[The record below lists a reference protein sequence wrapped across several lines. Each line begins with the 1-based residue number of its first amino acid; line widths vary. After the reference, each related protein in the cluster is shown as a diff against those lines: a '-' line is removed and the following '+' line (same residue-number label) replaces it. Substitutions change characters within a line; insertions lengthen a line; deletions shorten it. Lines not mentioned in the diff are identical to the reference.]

1 MYFYVPAADVSVLP
15 REMSRSDRGVR
26 NREARSVFQNS
37 SRRRKKKRPRSTPQS
52 LKNVRAK
59 GLEPIRTKAPD
70 PKSGLAT
77 NYNTLANP
85 FRKTHNMKPI
95 AEYDLVG
102 SCRILCPKR
111 NAKIVKDFQ
120 FSKPVRIFVKNTEKK
135 YDICA
140 SKRQIERTVDQNWK
154 RRLAELREANNNA
167 AWSMSEF
174 INETPCAITE
184 RLMKEADPSGELPEE
199 ILYAAFMAGF
209 CGISEDDTTINGYF
223 QDAVHCLETR
233 KYRDNPYLKNIKFP
247 DTATRHWK
255 FTHYSYRPYE
265 AFICNDID
273 IDKNLREVPQIGFF
287 RERFAYPAVEQ
298 DGREWMAVKPSEIET
313 MRAPIEEA
321 MGKVVTFGLG
331 LGYFAYMVSEK
342 PDVTSLDIV
351 ERSEEAIA
359 LFERH
364 ILPQFPNKEKIR
376 IIRSDAFW
384 FLNENMWQDARQEA
398 SDQCREETTEVQC
411 EIGPED
417 DQCWRNS
424 NEGQCK
430 RSTEKG
436 QRREETTEDQCEIVP
451 EEDQCWRNSNEG
463 QCGEE
468 QNRASRSTQRGMET
482 ANREKMQ
489 GRYDYAF
496 IDLWHDTADGLEM
509 YLKAKRIENKLH
521 TAGLQT
527 KFAYWVEKSL
537 LSAYRWTVFEK
548 TLAECTTEEGAFARL
563 SDDCLRRE
571 AGQTV

>member
-1 MYFYVPAADVSVLP
+1 
-15 REMSRSDRGVR
+15 
-26 NREARSVFQNS
+26 
-37 SRRRKKKRPRSTPQS
+37 
-52 LKNVRAK
+52 
-59 GLEPIRTKAPD
+59 
-70 PKSGLAT
+70 
-77 NYNTLANP
+77 
-85 FRKTHNMKPI
+85 MKPI

-120 FSKPVRIFVKNTEKK
+120 FSKPVRIFVKNTEKNTIFVPLK
-135 YDICA
+135 C
-140 SKRQIERTVDQNWK
+140 KTVNENWK
-154 RRLAELREANNNA
+154 RKLAEQREANNNA
-167 AWSMSEF
+167 AWSMSEY

-209 CGISEDDTTINGYF
+209 CGISEDDTTINEYF
-223 QDAVHCLETR
+223 HDAVHCLETR

-321 MGKVVTFGLG
+321 TGRVVTLGLG

-376 IIRSDAFW
+376 IIRSDAFG

-398 SDQCREETTEVQC
+398 SGQGGEETPEDQR

-430 RSTEKG
+430 RNTEEG
-436 QRREETTEDQCEIVP
+436 QCGEETTEDQCEIVP

-463 QCGEE
+463 QGKRNTEE
-468 QNRASRSTQRGMET
+468 GQCWKRQNRADRSTQRGTET

-527 KFAYWVEKSL
+527 RFAYWVEKSL

-548 TLAECTTEEGAFARL
+548 TLAECTTEEEALARL
-563 SDDCLRRE
+563 SDDRLRRE

>member
-1 MYFYVPAADVSVLP
+1 MH
-15 REMSRSDRGVR
+15 
-26 NREARSVFQNS
+26 
-37 SRRRKKKRPRSTPQS
+37 
-52 LKNVRAK
+52 LKC
-59 GLEPIRTKAPD
+59 
-70 PKSGLAT
+70 
-77 NYNTLANP
+77 
-85 FRKTHNMKPI
+85 KTVN
-95 AEYDLVG
+95 E
-102 SCRILCPKR
+102 
-111 NAKIVKDFQ
+111 
-120 FSKPVRIFVKNTEKK
+120 
-135 YDICA
+135 
-140 SKRQIERTVDQNWK
+140 NWK
-154 RRLAELREANNNA
+154 RKLAEQREANNNA
-167 AWSMSEF
+167 AWSMSEY

-184 RLMKEADPSGELPEE
+184 GLMKEADPEGELPEE
-199 ILYAAFMAGF
+199 LLYAAFMAGF
-209 CGISEDDTTINGYF
+209 CGIHEDDTTINGYF
-223 QDAVHCLETR
+223 QEAVHLLETT
-233 KYRDNPYLKNIKFP
+233 KYIDNPYLKNIKFP

-321 MGKVVTFGLG
+321 TGRVVTFGLG

-359 LFERH
+359 LFEEH
-364 ILPQFPNKEKIR
+364 ILPQFPNKGKIR
-376 IIRSDAFW
+376 IIRCDAFE
-384 FLNENMWQDARQEA
+384 FLSENMWQYARQVA
-398 SDQCREETTEVQC
+398 S
-411 EIGPED
+411 
-417 DQCWRNS
+417 
-424 NEGQCK
+424 GQCK
-430 RSTEKG
+430 RSTEEG
-436 QRREETTEDQCEIVP
+436 QYREEMTEDQRDIVP
-451 EEDQCWRNSNEG
+451 EEDQCRRNSNEG
-463 QCGEE
+463 QGKRSTEE
-468 QNRASRSTQRGMET
+468 GQCLERQNRAGRSTQRGTET
-482 ANREKMQ
+482 ANRKEKQ

-548 TLAECTTEEGAFARL
+548 TLAECTTEEEALARL
-563 SDDCLRRE
+563 SDDRLRRE

>member
-1 MYFYVPAADVSVLP
+1 MH
-15 REMSRSDRGVR
+15 
-26 NREARSVFQNS
+26 
-37 SRRRKKKRPRSTPQS
+37 
-52 LKNVRAK
+52 LKC
-59 GLEPIRTKAPD
+59 
-70 PKSGLAT
+70 
-77 NYNTLANP
+77 
-85 FRKTHNMKPI
+85 KTVN
-95 AEYDLVG
+95 E
-102 SCRILCPKR
+102 
-111 NAKIVKDFQ
+111 
-120 FSKPVRIFVKNTEKK
+120 
-135 YDICA
+135 
-140 SKRQIERTVDQNWK
+140 NWK
-154 RRLAELREANNNA
+154 RKLAEQREANNNA
-167 AWSMSEF
+167 AWSMSEY

-209 CGISEDDTTINGYF
+209 CGISEDDTRINEYF
-223 QDAVHCLETR
+223 HNAVHCLEIR

-313 MRAPIEEA
+313 MREPIEETT
-321 MGKVVTFGLG
+321 GRVVTFGLG

-359 LFERH
+359 LFEEH

-376 IIRSDAFW
+376 IIRSDAFG

-398 SDQCREETTEVQC
+398 S
-411 EIGPED
+411 
-417 DQCWRNS
+417 
-424 NEGQCK
+424 GQCK
-430 RSTEKG
+430 RSTE
-436 QRREETTEDQCEIVP
+436 
-451 EEDQCWRNSNEG
+451 EG
-463 QCGEE
+463 QCREE
-468 QNRASRSTQRGMET
+468 QNRADRNTQRGTET

-496 IDLWHDTADGLEM
+496 IDLWHDTEDGLEM

-537 LSAYRWTVFEK
+537 LSAYRWTVFEQ
-548 TLAECTTEEGAFARL
+548 TIDSCVSEEDALVRL
-563 SDDCLRRE
+563 SDNSLRIS

>member
-1 MYFYVPAADVSVLP
+1 
-15 REMSRSDRGVR
+15 
-26 NREARSVFQNS
+26 
-37 SRRRKKKRPRSTPQS
+37 
-52 LKNVRAK
+52 
-59 GLEPIRTKAPD
+59 
-70 PKSGLAT
+70 
-77 NYNTLANP
+77 
-85 FRKTHNMKPI
+85 MKPI

-120 FSKPVRIFVKNTEKK
+120 FSKPVRIFVKNTEKNTIFVPLK
-135 YDICA
+135 C
-140 SKRQIERTVDQNWK
+140 KTVNENWK
-154 RRLAELREANNNA
+154 RKLAEQREANNNA
-167 AWSMSEF
+167 AWSMSEY

-209 CGISEDDTTINGYF
+209 CGISEDDTTINEYF
-223 QDAVHCLETR
+223 HDAVHCLETR
-233 KYRDNPYLKNIKFP
+233 KYRDNSYLKNIKFP

-321 MGKVVTFGLG
+321 TGRVVTFGLG

-376 IIRSDAFW
+376 IIRSDAFG
-384 FLNENMWQDARQEA
+384 FLNENMWQDARHEA
-398 SDQCREETTEVQC
+398 SGQGGEETTNVQY
-411 EIGPED
+411 EIGTED
-417 DQCWRNS
+417 DQRWRNP

-430 RSTEKG
+430 RSTEEG
-436 QRREETTEDQCEIVP
+436 QGREETTEDQCEIGP

-468 QNRASRSTQRGMET
+468 QNRAGRSTQRGTET
-482 ANREKMQ
+482 ANREEMH

-496 IDLWHDTADGLEM
+496 IDLWHDTADGLEL

-548 TLAECTTEEGAFARL
+548 TLAECTTEEEALARL
-563 SDDCLRRE
+563 SDDRLRRE

>member
-1 MYFYVPAADVSVLP
+1 M
-15 REMSRSDRGVR
+15 
-26 NREARSVFQNS
+26 
-37 SRRRKKKRPRSTPQS
+37 
-52 LKNVRAK
+52 RAK

-111 NAKIVKDFQ
+111 IAKIVKDSQ

-154 RRLAELREANNNA
+154 RRLTELREANNNA

-223 QDAVHCLETR
+223 HDAVHCLETR
-233 KYRDNPYLKNIKFP
+233 KYRDNPYLENIKFP

-273 IDKNLREVPQIGFF
+273 IDKNLREMPQIGFF

-321 MGKVVTFGLG
+321 TGRVVTFGLG

-359 LFERH
+359 LFEEH

-398 SDQCREETTEVQC
+398 SGQCGEETTNV
-411 EIGPED
+411 
-417 DQCWRNS
+417 
-424 NEGQCK
+424 
-430 RSTEKG
+430 
-436 QRREETTEDQCEIVP
+436 QCEIVP

-463 QCGEE
+463 QGKRNTEE
-468 QNRASRSTQRGMET
+468 GQCLERQNQAGRSIQRGRET

-537 LSAYRWTVFEK
+537 LSAYRWTVFEQ
-548 TLAECTTEEGAFARL
+548 TIDSCVSEEDALVRL
-563 SDDCLRRE
+563 SDNSLRIS
-571 AGQTV
+571 AGQTD

>member
-1 MYFYVPAADVSVLP
+1 
-15 REMSRSDRGVR
+15 MSRSDRGVR
-26 NREARSVFQNS
+26 NREALSVFQNS

-52 LKNVRAK
+52 LKDVRAK

-154 RRLAELREANNNA
+154 LRLAELREANNNA

-184 RLMKEADPSGELPEE
+184 RLMKEADPSGELPAE

-233 KYRDNPYLKNIKFP
+233 KYRDNPYLENIIFP

-321 MGKVVTFGLG
+321 MGRVVTFGLG

-468 QNRASRSTQRGMET
+468 QNRASRSTQRGTET
-482 ANREKMQ
+482 ANREEMQ

-496 IDLWHDTADGLEM
+496 IDLWHDTADGLEL

-521 TAGLQT
+521 TAGLKT

-548 TLAECTTEEGAFARL
+548 TLAECTTEEEALVRL
-563 SDDCLRRE
+563 SDDRLRRE
-571 AGQTV
+571 AGHTV

>member
-1 MYFYVPAADVSVLP
+1 MH
-15 REMSRSDRGVR
+15 
-26 NREARSVFQNS
+26 
-37 SRRRKKKRPRSTPQS
+37 
-52 LKNVRAK
+52 LKC
-59 GLEPIRTKAPD
+59 
-70 PKSGLAT
+70 
-77 NYNTLANP
+77 
-85 FRKTHNMKPI
+85 KTVN
-95 AEYDLVG
+95 E
-102 SCRILCPKR
+102 
-111 NAKIVKDFQ
+111 
-120 FSKPVRIFVKNTEKK
+120 
-135 YDICA
+135 
-140 SKRQIERTVDQNWK
+140 NWK
-154 RRLAELREANNNA
+154 RKLAEQREANNNA
-167 AWSMSEF
+167 AWSMSEY
-174 INETPCAITE
+174 INETPCAITDG
-184 RLMKEADPSGELPEE
+184 LMKEADPEGELPEE

-209 CGISEDDTTINGYF
+209 CGISEDDTTINEYF
-223 QDAVHCLETR
+223 HDAVHCLETR

-265 AFICNDID
+265 AFICKDID

-321 MGKVVTFGLG
+321 TGRVVTFGLG

-376 IIRSDAFW
+376 IIRSDAFG

-398 SDQCREETTEVQC
+398 S
-411 EIGPED
+411 
-417 DQCWRNS
+417 
-424 NEGQCK
+424 GQCK
-430 RSTEKG
+430 RSIEEG
-436 QRREETTEDQCEIVP
+436 QCWEETTEDQCEIVP

-463 QCGEE
+463 PGKRSTKEGQRGEE
-468 QNRASRSTQRGMET
+468 TTEDQCMKNTEEGQCLERQNRAGRSTQRGTET
-482 ANREKMQ
+482 ANREKKQ

-548 TLAECTTEEGAFARL
+548 TLAECTSEEEALARL
-563 SDDCLRRE
+563 SDDRLRRE

>member
-1 MYFYVPAADVSVLP
+1 MH
-15 REMSRSDRGVR
+15 
-26 NREARSVFQNS
+26 
-37 SRRRKKKRPRSTPQS
+37 
-52 LKNVRAK
+52 LKC
-59 GLEPIRTKAPD
+59 
-70 PKSGLAT
+70 
-77 NYNTLANP
+77 
-85 FRKTHNMKPI
+85 KTVN
-95 AEYDLVG
+95 E
-102 SCRILCPKR
+102 
-111 NAKIVKDFQ
+111 
-120 FSKPVRIFVKNTEKK
+120 
-135 YDICA
+135 
-140 SKRQIERTVDQNWK
+140 NWK
-154 RRLAELREANNNA
+154 RKLAEQREANNNA
-167 AWSMSEF
+167 AWSMSEY

-209 CGISEDDTTINGYF
+209 CGISEDDTTINEYF
-223 QDAVHCLETR
+223 HDAVHCLETR

-321 MGKVVTFGLG
+321 TGRVVTFGLG

-398 SDQCREETTEVQC
+398 S
-411 EIGPED
+411 
-417 DQCWRNS
+417 
-424 NEGQCK
+424 GQCK
-430 RSTEKG
+430 RSTE
-436 QRREETTEDQCEIVP
+436 
-451 EEDQCWRNSNEG
+451 EG
-463 QCGEE
+463 QCLER
-468 QNRASRSTQRGMET
+468 QNREGRNTQRGTET
-482 ANREKMQ
+482 ANQEKMR

-537 LSAYRWTVFEK
+537 LSAFRWTVFEK
-548 TLAECTTEEGAFARL
+548 TPAECTTEEEALDRL
-563 SDDCLRRE
+563 SDDRLRRE

>member
-1 MYFYVPAADVSVLP
+1 MP
-15 REMSRSDRGVR
+15 
-26 NREARSVFQNS
+26 
-37 SRRRKKKRPRSTPQS
+37 
-52 LKNVRAK
+52 LKC
-59 GLEPIRTKAPD
+59 
-70 PKSGLAT
+70 
-77 NYNTLANP
+77 
-85 FRKTHNMKPI
+85 KTVN
-95 AEYDLVG
+95 E
-102 SCRILCPKR
+102 
-111 NAKIVKDFQ
+111 
-120 FSKPVRIFVKNTEKK
+120 
-135 YDICA
+135 
-140 SKRQIERTVDQNWK
+140 NWK
-154 RRLAELREANNNA
+154 RKLAEQREANNNA

-209 CGISEDDTTINGYF
+209 CGISEDDTTINEYF
-223 QDAVHCLETR
+223 HDAVHCLETR
-233 KYRDNPYLKNIKFP
+233 KYRNNPYLKNIQFP

-321 MGKVVTFGLG
+321 TGRVVTFGLG

-376 IIRSDAFW
+376 IIRRDAFG

-398 SDQCREETTEVQC
+398 SGQGREETTNVQC

-417 DQCWRNS
+417 DQCWRYS
-424 NEGQCK
+424 NEGQCWE
-430 RSTEKG
+430 R
-436 QRREETTEDQCEIVP
+436 
-451 EEDQCWRNSNEG
+451 
-463 QCGEE
+463 
-468 QNRASRSTQRGMET
+468 QNRADRSTQRGTET
-482 ANREKMQ
+482 ANREEKQ
-489 GRYDYAF
+489 GCYDYAF

-537 LSAYRWTVFEK
+537 LSAYRWTVFEQ
-548 TLAECTTEEGAFARL
+548 TIDSCVSEEDALVRL
-563 SDDCLRRE
+563 SDNCIILKKVDS
-571 AGQTV
+571 

>member
-1 MYFYVPAADVSVLP
+1 M
-15 REMSRSDRGVR
+15 
-26 NREARSVFQNS
+26 
-37 SRRRKKKRPRSTPQS
+37 
-52 LKNVRAK
+52 
-59 GLEPIRTKAPD
+59 
-70 PKSGLAT
+70 
-77 NYNTLANP
+77 
-85 FRKTHNMKPI
+85 
-95 AEYDLVG
+95 
-102 SCRILCPKR
+102 
-111 NAKIVKDFQ
+111 
-120 FSKPVRIFVKNTEKK
+120 
-135 YDICA
+135 
-140 SKRQIERTVDQNWK
+140 DQNWK

-209 CGISEDDTTINGYF
+209 CGISEDDTTINEYF
-223 QDAVHCLETR
+223 HNAVHCLEIR

-321 MGKVVTFGLG
+321 TGRVVTLGLG

-376 IIRSDAFW
+376 IIRSDAFG
-384 FLNENMWQDARQEA
+384 FLNENMWQDARHEA
-398 SDQCREETTEVQC
+398 S
-411 EIGPED
+411 
-417 DQCWRNS
+417 
-424 NEGQCK
+424 GQCK
-430 RSTEKG
+430 RSTE
-436 QRREETTEDQCEIVP
+436 
-451 EEDQCWRNSNEG
+451 EG
-463 QCGEE
+463 QGREE
-468 QNRASRSTQRGMET
+468 QNREGRNTQRGTET
-482 ANREKMQ
+482 ANREEMQ
-489 GRYDYAF
+489 ERYDYAF

-537 LSAYRWTVFEK
+537 LSAYRWTIFEK
-548 TLAECTTEEGAFARL
+548 TLAECTTEEEALARL
-563 SDDCLRRE
+563 SDDRLRRE

>member
-1 MYFYVPAADVSVLP
+1 MH
-15 REMSRSDRGVR
+15 
-26 NREARSVFQNS
+26 
-37 SRRRKKKRPRSTPQS
+37 
-52 LKNVRAK
+52 LKC
-59 GLEPIRTKAPD
+59 
-70 PKSGLAT
+70 
-77 NYNTLANP
+77 
-85 FRKTHNMKPI
+85 KTVN
-95 AEYDLVG
+95 E
-102 SCRILCPKR
+102 
-111 NAKIVKDFQ
+111 
-120 FSKPVRIFVKNTEKK
+120 
-135 YDICA
+135 
-140 SKRQIERTVDQNWK
+140 NWK
-154 RRLAELREANNNA
+154 RKLAEQREANNNA
-167 AWSMSEF
+167 AWSMSEY

-184 RLMKEADPSGELPEE
+184 GLMKEADPEGELPEE
-199 ILYAAFMAGF
+199 LLYAAFMAGF
-209 CGISEDDTTINGYF
+209 CGIHEDDTTINGYF
-223 QDAVHCLETR
+223 QEAVHLLETT
-233 KYRDNPYLKNIKFP
+233 KYIDNPYLKNIKFP

-321 MGKVVTFGLG
+321 TGRVVTFGLG

-376 IIRSDAFW
+376 IIRSDAFG
-384 FLNENMWQDARQEA
+384 FLNENMWQDA
-398 SDQCREETTEVQC
+398 
-411 EIGPED
+411 G
-417 DQCWRNS
+417 
-424 NEGQCK
+424 
-430 RSTEKG
+430 
-436 QRREETTEDQCEIVP
+436 
-451 EEDQCWRNSNEG
+451 
-463 QCGEE
+463 
-468 QNRASRSTQRGMET
+468 
-482 ANREKMQ
+482 Q
-489 GRYDYAF
+489 GRYNYAF

-537 LSAYRWTVFEK
+537 LSAYRWTVFEQ
-548 TLAECTTEEGAFARL
+548 TIDSCVSEEDALVRL
-563 SDDCLRRE
+563 SDNSLRIS

>member
-1 MYFYVPAADVSVLP
+1 
-15 REMSRSDRGVR
+15 
-26 NREARSVFQNS
+26 
-37 SRRRKKKRPRSTPQS
+37 
-52 LKNVRAK
+52 
-59 GLEPIRTKAPD
+59 
-70 PKSGLAT
+70 
-77 NYNTLANP
+77 
-85 FRKTHNMKPI
+85 
-95 AEYDLVG
+95 
-102 SCRILCPKR
+102 
-111 NAKIVKDFQ
+111 
-120 FSKPVRIFVKNTEKK
+120 
-135 YDICA
+135 
-140 SKRQIERTVDQNWK
+140 
-154 RRLAELREANNNA
+154 
-167 AWSMSEF
+167 MSEF

-209 CGISEDDTTINGYF
+209 CGISEDDTTINEYF
-223 QDAVHCLETR
+223 HDAVHCLETR

-298 DGREWMAVKPSEIET
+298 DWREWMAVKPSEIET

-321 MGKVVTFGLG
+321 TGRVVTFGLG

-342 PDVTSLDIV
+342 PDVTLLDIV

-376 IIRSDAFW
+376 IIRSDAFG

-398 SDQCREETTEVQC
+398 SGQCKRSTKEGQCMEETTNVQC
-411 EIGPED
+411 EIVPED
-417 DQCWRNS
+417 DQCWRIS
-424 NEGQCK
+424 KEGQC
-430 RSTEKG
+430 
-436 QRREETTEDQCEIVP
+436 REELNRSD
-451 EEDQCWRNSNEG
+451 RN
-463 QCGEE
+463 
-468 QNRASRSTQRGMET
+468 TQRGTET
-482 ANREKMQ
+482 ANREEKQ

-521 TAGLQT
+521 TAGLKT

-548 TLAECTTEEGAFARL
+548 TLAECTTEEEALARL
-563 SDDCLRRE
+563 SDDRLRRE

>member
-1 MYFYVPAADVSVLP
+1 
-15 REMSRSDRGVR
+15 
-26 NREARSVFQNS
+26 
-37 SRRRKKKRPRSTPQS
+37 
-52 LKNVRAK
+52 
-59 GLEPIRTKAPD
+59 
-70 PKSGLAT
+70 
-77 NYNTLANP
+77 
-85 FRKTHNMKPI
+85 MKPI

-120 FSKPVRIFVKNTEKK
+120 FSKPVRIFVKNTEKNTIFVPLK
-135 YDICA
+135 C
-140 SKRQIERTVDQNWK
+140 KTVNENWK
-154 RRLAELREANNNA
+154 RKLAEQREANNNA
-167 AWSMSEF
+167 AWSMSEY

-223 QDAVHCLETR
+223 HDAVHCLETR
-233 KYRDNPYLKNIKFP
+233 KYRNNPYLKNIKFP

-321 MGKVVTFGLG
+321 TGRVVTFGLG

-384 FLNENMWQDARQEA
+384 FLNENMWQDARHEA
-398 SDQCREETTEVQC
+398 SGQGGEETPEDQR

-430 RSTEKG
+430 RNTEEG
-436 QRREETTEDQCEIVP
+436 QCGEETTEDQCEIVP

-463 QCGEE
+463 QGKRNTEE
-468 QNRASRSTQRGMET
+468 GQCWKRQNRAGRSTQRGTET

-496 IDLWHDTADGLEM
+496 IALGHDTADGLEL

-521 TAGLQT
+521 TAGSQT

-548 TLAECTTEEGAFARL
+548 TLAECTSEEEALDRL
-563 SDDCLRRE
+563 SDDRLRRE

>member
-1 MYFYVPAADVSVLP
+1 MH
-15 REMSRSDRGVR
+15 
-26 NREARSVFQNS
+26 
-37 SRRRKKKRPRSTPQS
+37 
-52 LKNVRAK
+52 LKC
-59 GLEPIRTKAPD
+59 
-70 PKSGLAT
+70 
-77 NYNTLANP
+77 
-85 FRKTHNMKPI
+85 KTVN
-95 AEYDLVG
+95 E
-102 SCRILCPKR
+102 
-111 NAKIVKDFQ
+111 
-120 FSKPVRIFVKNTEKK
+120 
-135 YDICA
+135 
-140 SKRQIERTVDQNWK
+140 NWK
-154 RRLAELREANNNA
+154 RKLAEQREANNNA
-167 AWSMSEF
+167 AWSMSEY
-174 INETPCAITE
+174 INETPCAITDG
-184 RLMKEADPSGELPEE
+184 LMKEADPEGELPEE

-209 CGISEDDTTINGYF
+209 CGISEDDTTINEYF
-223 QDAVHCLETR
+223 HDAVHCLETR

-265 AFICNDID
+265 AFICKDID

-321 MGKVVTFGLG
+321 TGRVVTFGLG

-376 IIRSDAFW
+376 IIRSDAFG

-398 SDQCREETTEVQC
+398 SGQCKRSIEE
-411 EIGPED
+411 G
-417 DQCWRNS
+417 QCWRNS
-424 NEGQCK
+424 NEGPGK
-430 RSTEKG
+430 RSTKEG
-436 QRREETTEDQCEIVP
+436 QRGEETTEDQCMKNTE
-451 EEDQCWRNSNEG
+451 EG
-463 QCGEE
+463 QCLER
-468 QNRASRSTQRGMET
+468 QNRAGRSTQRGTET
-482 ANREKMQ
+482 ANREKKQ

-548 TLAECTTEEGAFARL
+548 TLAECTTEEEALARL
-563 SDDCLRRE
+563 SDDRLRRE

>member
-1 MYFYVPAADVSVLP
+1 
-15 REMSRSDRGVR
+15 
-26 NREARSVFQNS
+26 
-37 SRRRKKKRPRSTPQS
+37 
-52 LKNVRAK
+52 
-59 GLEPIRTKAPD
+59 
-70 PKSGLAT
+70 
-77 NYNTLANP
+77 
-85 FRKTHNMKPI
+85 
-95 AEYDLVG
+95 
-102 SCRILCPKR
+102 
-111 NAKIVKDFQ
+111 
-120 FSKPVRIFVKNTEKK
+120 
-135 YDICA
+135 
-140 SKRQIERTVDQNWK
+140 
-154 RRLAELREANNNA
+154 
-167 AWSMSEF
+167 MSEF

-209 CGISEDDTTINGYF
+209 CGISEDDTTINEYF
-223 QDAVHCLETR
+223 HDAVHCLETR

-298 DGREWMAVKPSEIET
+298 DWREWMAVKPSEIET

-321 MGKVVTFGLG
+321 TGRVVTFGLG

-342 PDVTSLDIV
+342 PDVTLLDIV

-376 IIRSDAFW
+376 IIRSDAFG

-398 SDQCREETTEVQC
+398 SGQCKRSTKEGQCMEETTNVQC
-411 EIGPED
+411 EIVPED
-417 DQCWRNS
+417 DQCWRIS
-424 NEGQCK
+424 KEGQC
-430 RSTEKG
+430 
-436 QRREETTEDQCEIVP
+436 REELNRSD
-451 EEDQCWRNSNEG
+451 RN
-463 QCGEE
+463 
-468 QNRASRSTQRGMET
+468 TQRGTET
-482 ANREKMQ
+482 ANREEKQ
-489 GRYDYAF
+489 GSYDYAF

-521 TAGLQT
+521 TAGLKT

-548 TLAECTTEEGAFARL
+548 TLAECTTEEEALARL
-563 SDDCLRRE
+563 SDDRLRRE

>member
-1 MYFYVPAADVSVLP
+1 
-15 REMSRSDRGVR
+15 
-26 NREARSVFQNS
+26 
-37 SRRRKKKRPRSTPQS
+37 
-52 LKNVRAK
+52 
-59 GLEPIRTKAPD
+59 
-70 PKSGLAT
+70 
-77 NYNTLANP
+77 
-85 FRKTHNMKPI
+85 
-95 AEYDLVG
+95 
-102 SCRILCPKR
+102 
-111 NAKIVKDFQ
+111 
-120 FSKPVRIFVKNTEKK
+120 
-135 YDICA
+135 
-140 SKRQIERTVDQNWK
+140 
-154 RRLAELREANNNA
+154 
-167 AWSMSEF
+167 
-174 INETPCAITE
+174 
-184 RLMKEADPSGELPEE
+184 MKEADPSGELPEE

-209 CGISEDDTTINGYF
+209 CGISEDDTTINEYF
-223 QDAVHCLETR
+223 HDSVHCLETR

-321 MGKVVTFGLG
+321 TGRVVTFGLG

-351 ERSEEAIA
+351 ERSEEATA

-376 IIRSDAFW
+376 IIRSDAFG
-384 FLNENMWQDARQEA
+384 FLNENMWQDDLQEA
-398 SDQCREETTEVQC
+398 SGQCREETTEVQC

-430 RSTEKG
+430 RNTEEV
-436 QRREETTEDQCEIVP
+436 QCREETTKDQCEIGP
-451 EEDQCWRNSNEG
+451 EEDQCWRYSNEG
-463 QCGEE
+463 QGKKETTNVQCEIGPEDDQCWRYSNEGQGGER
-468 QNRASRSTQRGMET
+468 QNREGRSTQRGTET
-482 ANREKMQ
+482 ANREEMQ

-496 IDLWHDTADGLEM
+496 IDLWHDTADGLEL

-537 LSAYRWTVFEK
+537 LSAYRWTIFEK
-548 TLAECTTEEGAFARL
+548 TLAECTTEEEALVRL
-563 SDDCLRRE
+563 SDDRLRRE

>member
-1 MYFYVPAADVSVLP
+1 
-15 REMSRSDRGVR
+15 
-26 NREARSVFQNS
+26 
-37 SRRRKKKRPRSTPQS
+37 
-52 LKNVRAK
+52 
-59 GLEPIRTKAPD
+59 
-70 PKSGLAT
+70 
-77 NYNTLANP
+77 
-85 FRKTHNMKPI
+85 
-95 AEYDLVG
+95 
-102 SCRILCPKR
+102 
-111 NAKIVKDFQ
+111 
-120 FSKPVRIFVKNTEKK
+120 
-135 YDICA
+135 
-140 SKRQIERTVDQNWK
+140 
-154 RRLAELREANNNA
+154 
-167 AWSMSEF
+167 MSEF

-209 CGISEDDTTINGYF
+209 CGISEDDTTINEYF

-255 FTHYSYRPYE
+255 FTHYNYRPYE

-313 MRAPIEEA
+313 MRAPIENA
-321 MGKVVTFGLG
+321 TGRVVTFGLG

-342 PDVTSLDIV
+342 PEVTSLDIV

-376 IIRSDAFW
+376 IIRSDAFG
-384 FLNENMWQDARQEA
+384 FLNKNMWQDAQQEA
-398 SDQCREETTEVQC
+398 SGQCKRSTEEVQCREETTKDQC

-417 DQCWRNS
+417 DQSWRNS

-430 RSTEKG
+430 KGTEEG
-436 QRREETTEDQCEIVP
+436 QRGEETTEDQREIVP

-463 QCGEE
+463 QCKRSTEE
-468 QNRASRSTQRGMET
+468 GQCLERQNRAGRSTQRGTET
-482 ANREKMQ
+482 ANREEMQ

-548 TLAECTTEEGAFARL
+548 TLAECTTEEEALARL
-563 SDDCLRRE
+563 SDDRLRRE

>member
-1 MYFYVPAADVSVLP
+1 MP
-15 REMSRSDRGVR
+15 
-26 NREARSVFQNS
+26 
-37 SRRRKKKRPRSTPQS
+37 
-52 LKNVRAK
+52 LKC
-59 GLEPIRTKAPD
+59 
-70 PKSGLAT
+70 
-77 NYNTLANP
+77 
-85 FRKTHNMKPI
+85 KTVN
-95 AEYDLVG
+95 E
-102 SCRILCPKR
+102 
-111 NAKIVKDFQ
+111 
-120 FSKPVRIFVKNTEKK
+120 
-135 YDICA
+135 
-140 SKRQIERTVDQNWK
+140 NWK
-154 RRLAELREANNNA
+154 RKLAEQREANNNA

-209 CGISEDDTTINGYF
+209 CGISEDDTTINEYF

-265 AFICNDID
+265 AFICNNID

-321 MGKVVTFGLG
+321 TGRVVTFGLG

-342 PDVTSLDIV
+342 PDVTLLDIV

-359 LFERH
+359 LFEEH

-376 IIRSDAFW
+376 IIRSDAFG

-398 SDQCREETTEVQC
+398 S
-411 EIGPED
+411 
-417 DQCWRNS
+417 
-424 NEGQCK
+424 GQC
-430 RSTEKG
+430 G
-436 QRREETTEDQCEIVP
+436 EETTEDQCEIVP
-451 EEDQCWRNSNEG
+451 EEDQCRRNSNEGQCKRNTEKVQRREETTEDQCEIVPEDDQCWRNSNEG
-463 QCGEE
+463 QGKRSMEE
-468 QNRASRSTQRGMET
+468 GQCWERLNRAGRSTQRGTET
-482 ANREKMQ
+482 ANREEMQ

-537 LSAYRWTVFEK
+537 LSAYRWTVFEQ
-548 TLAECTTEEGAFARL
+548 TIDSCVSEEDALVRL
-563 SDDCLRRE
+563 SDNSLRIS
-571 AGQTV
+571 ACQVI

>member
-1 MYFYVPAADVSVLP
+1 M
-15 REMSRSDRGVR
+15 
-26 NREARSVFQNS
+26 
-37 SRRRKKKRPRSTPQS
+37 
-52 LKNVRAK
+52 
-59 GLEPIRTKAPD
+59 
-70 PKSGLAT
+70 
-77 NYNTLANP
+77 
-85 FRKTHNMKPI
+85 
-95 AEYDLVG
+95 
-102 SCRILCPKR
+102 
-111 NAKIVKDFQ
+111 
-120 FSKPVRIFVKNTEKK
+120 
-135 YDICA
+135 
-140 SKRQIERTVDQNWK
+140 DQNWK

-321 MGKVVTFGLG
+321 TGRVVTFGLG

-351 ERSEEAIA
+351 ERSEEAIS

-376 IIRSDAFW
+376 IIRSDAFG
-384 FLNENMWQDARQEA
+384 FLNENMWQDARHEGSGQG
-398 SDQCREETTEVQC
+398 REETSEDQC

-424 NEGQCK
+424 NEGQC
-430 RSTEKG
+430 R
-436 QRREETTEDQCEIVP
+436 
-451 EEDQCWRNSNEG
+451 
-463 QCGEE
+463 EE
-468 QNRASRSTQRGMET
+468 QNRAGRNTQRGTET
-482 ANREKMQ
+482 DNREKMQ

>member
-1 MYFYVPAADVSVLP
+1 
-15 REMSRSDRGVR
+15 
-26 NREARSVFQNS
+26 
-37 SRRRKKKRPRSTPQS
+37 
-52 LKNVRAK
+52 
-59 GLEPIRTKAPD
+59 
-70 PKSGLAT
+70 
-77 NYNTLANP
+77 
-85 FRKTHNMKPI
+85 
-95 AEYDLVG
+95 
-102 SCRILCPKR
+102 
-111 NAKIVKDFQ
+111 
-120 FSKPVRIFVKNTEKK
+120 
-135 YDICA
+135 
-140 SKRQIERTVDQNWK
+140 
-154 RRLAELREANNNA
+154 
-167 AWSMSEF
+167 MSEY

-184 RLMKEADPSGELPEE
+184 GLMKEADPEGELPEE
-199 ILYAAFMAGF
+199 LLYAAFMAGF
-209 CGISEDDTTINGYF
+209 CGIQEDDTTINGYF
-223 QDAVHCLETR
+223 QDAVHMLETT
-233 KYRDNPYLKNIKFP
+233 KYIDNPYLKNITFP

-273 IDKNLREVPQIGFF
+273 IDRNLREVPQIGFF

-321 MGKVVTFGLG
+321 TGRVVTFGLG

-342 PDVTSLDIV
+342 QDVTSLDIV

-376 IIRSDAFW
+376 IIRSDAFG

-398 SDQCREETTEVQC
+398 SGQCKRSTKEGQCMEETTNVQC
-411 EIGPED
+411 EIVPED
-417 DQCWRNS
+417 DQCWRIS
-424 NEGQCK
+424 KEGQC
-430 RSTEKG
+430 
-436 QRREETTEDQCEIVP
+436 REELNRSD
-451 EEDQCWRNSNEG
+451 RN
-463 QCGEE
+463 
-468 QNRASRSTQRGMET
+468 TQRGTET
-482 ANREKMQ
+482 ANREEKQ

-548 TLAECTTEEGAFARL
+548 TLAECTTEEEALARL
-563 SDDCLRRE
+563 SDDRLRRE

>member
-1 MYFYVPAADVSVLP
+1 M
-15 REMSRSDRGVR
+15 
-26 NREARSVFQNS
+26 
-37 SRRRKKKRPRSTPQS
+37 
-52 LKNVRAK
+52 
-59 GLEPIRTKAPD
+59 
-70 PKSGLAT
+70 
-77 NYNTLANP
+77 
-85 FRKTHNMKPI
+85 
-95 AEYDLVG
+95 
-102 SCRILCPKR
+102 
-111 NAKIVKDFQ
+111 
-120 FSKPVRIFVKNTEKK
+120 
-135 YDICA
+135 
-140 SKRQIERTVDQNWK
+140 DQNWK

-199 ILYAAFMAGF
+199 ILYATFMAGF

-273 IDKNLREVPQIGFF
+273 IDIDKNLREVPQIGFF

-321 MGKVVTFGLG
+321 TGRVVTFGLG
-331 LGYFAYMVSEK
+331 LGYFAYMVSGK
-342 PDVTSLDIV
+342 PDVTLLDIV

-384 FLNENMWQDARQEA
+384 FLNENMWQDARQET
-398 SDQCREETTEVQC
+398 SGQCKRNTEEDQYREEMTEDQRDIV
-411 EIGPED
+411 PED
-417 DQCWRNS
+417 DQCWRYS

-430 RSTEKG
+430 RSTEEG
-436 QRREETTEDQCEIVP
+436 QCGEETTEEQCEIVP
-451 EEDQCWRNSNEG
+451 EEDQCRRNSNEG
-463 QCGEE
+463 QGKRNTEE
-468 QNRASRSTQRGMET
+468 GQGKRNTEEGQCLERQNREGRSTQRGTET

-496 IDLWHDTADGLEM
+496 IDLWHDTADGLDM

-537 LSAYRWTVFEK
+537 LSAYRWTVFEQ
-548 TLAECTTEEGAFARL
+548 TIDSCVSEEDALVRL
-563 SDDCLRRE
+563 SDNSLRIS

>member
-1 MYFYVPAADVSVLP
+1 
-15 REMSRSDRGVR
+15 
-26 NREARSVFQNS
+26 
-37 SRRRKKKRPRSTPQS
+37 
-52 LKNVRAK
+52 
-59 GLEPIRTKAPD
+59 
-70 PKSGLAT
+70 
-77 NYNTLANP
+77 
-85 FRKTHNMKPI
+85 MKPI

-111 NAKIVKDFQ
+111 SAKIVKDFQ

-184 RLMKEADPSGELPEE
+184 RLMKEADPSGELPEK

-209 CGISEDDTTINGYF
+209 CGISEDDTTINEYF

-298 DGREWMAVKPSEIET
+298 DRREWMAVKPSEIET

-321 MGKVVTFGLG
+321 TGRVVTFGLG

-376 IIRSDAFW
+376 IIRSDAFG
-384 FLNENMWQDARQEA
+384 FLNENMWQDDLQEA
-398 SDQCREETTEVQC
+398 SGQCREETTEVQCEIGPEDDQRWRNPNEGQGKRNTEEGQCGEETTEDQC

-430 RSTEKG
+430 RSTK
-436 QRREETTEDQCEIVP
+436 EDQCLE
-451 EEDQCWRNSNEG
+451 R
-463 QCGEE
+463 
-468 QNRASRSTQRGMET
+468 QNRAGRSTQRGTET
-482 ANREKMQ
+482 ANREKKQ

-548 TLAECTTEEGAFARL
+548 TLAECTTEEEALARL
-563 SDDCLRRE
+563 SDDRLRRE
-571 AGQTV
+571 AGQTI

>member
-1 MYFYVPAADVSVLP
+1 
-15 REMSRSDRGVR
+15 
-26 NREARSVFQNS
+26 
-37 SRRRKKKRPRSTPQS
+37 
-52 LKNVRAK
+52 
-59 GLEPIRTKAPD
+59 
-70 PKSGLAT
+70 
-77 NYNTLANP
+77 
-85 FRKTHNMKPI
+85 
-95 AEYDLVG
+95 
-102 SCRILCPKR
+102 
-111 NAKIVKDFQ
+111 
-120 FSKPVRIFVKNTEKK
+120 
-135 YDICA
+135 
-140 SKRQIERTVDQNWK
+140 
-154 RRLAELREANNNA
+154 
-167 AWSMSEF
+167 MSEY

-184 RLMKEADPSGELPEE
+184 RLMKEADPEEELPEE
-199 ILYAAFMAGF
+199 LLYAAFMAGF
-209 CGISEDDTTINGYF
+209 CGIQEDDTTINGYF
-223 QDAVHCLETR
+223 QDAVHRLETT
-233 KYRDNPYLKNIKFP
+233 KYIDNPYLKNIRFP

-321 MGKVVTFGLG
+321 TGRVVTFGLG

-376 IIRSDAFW
+376 IIRSDAFG
-384 FLNENMWQDARQEA
+384 FLNENMWQDARHEA
-398 SDQCREETTEVQC
+398 SGQCREETTNV
-411 EIGPED
+411 
-417 DQCWRNS
+417 
-424 NEGQCK
+424 
-430 RSTEKG
+430 
-436 QRREETTEDQCEIVP
+436 QCEIVP

-463 QCGEE
+463 QCKSSKEEGQCREE
-468 QNRASRSTQRGMET
+468 QNRAGRNTQRGTET
-482 ANREKMQ
+482 GKPEKMQ

-548 TLAECTTEEGAFARL
+548 TLAECTTEEEALARL
-563 SDDCLRRE
+563 SDDRLRRE

>member
-1 MYFYVPAADVSVLP
+1 M
-15 REMSRSDRGVR
+15 
-26 NREARSVFQNS
+26 
-37 SRRRKKKRPRSTPQS
+37 
-52 LKNVRAK
+52 RAK

-111 NAKIVKDFQ
+111 IAKIVKDFQ

-199 ILYAAFMAGF
+199 VLYAAFMAGF
-209 CGISEDDTTINGYF
+209 CGISEDDTTINEYF
-223 QDAVHCLETR
+223 HDSVHCLETR

-265 AFICNDID
+265 AFICNDIDID

-321 MGKVVTFGLG
+321 TGRVVTFGLG

-342 PDVTSLDIV
+342 PDVTLLDIV

-376 IIRSDAFW
+376 IIRSDAFG

-398 SDQCREETTEVQC
+398 SGQGKRNTEEGQRREETPEDQCEIVPEEDQCWRNSNEGQGKRSTKEGQRGEETTNVQC

-430 RSTEKG
+430 RNTEKG
-436 QRREETTEDQCEIVP
+436 QCLER
-451 EEDQCWRNSNEG
+451 
-463 QCGEE
+463 
-468 QNRASRSTQRGMET
+468 QNREGRNTQRGTET
-482 ANREKMQ
+482 ANREEKQ

-548 TLAECTTEEGAFARL
+548 TLAECTTEEEALVRL
-563 SDDCLRRE
+563 SDDRLRRE

>member
-1 MYFYVPAADVSVLP
+1 M
-15 REMSRSDRGVR
+15 
-26 NREARSVFQNS
+26 
-37 SRRRKKKRPRSTPQS
+37 
-52 LKNVRAK
+52 
-59 GLEPIRTKAPD
+59 
-70 PKSGLAT
+70 
-77 NYNTLANP
+77 
-85 FRKTHNMKPI
+85 
-95 AEYDLVG
+95 
-102 SCRILCPKR
+102 
-111 NAKIVKDFQ
+111 
-120 FSKPVRIFVKNTEKK
+120 
-135 YDICA
+135 
-140 SKRQIERTVDQNWK
+140 DQNWK

-209 CGISEDDTTINGYF
+209 CGISEDDTTINEYF
-223 QDAVHCLETR
+223 HNAVHCLEIR

-273 IDKNLREVPQIGFF
+273 IDRDLREVPQIGYF

-313 MRAPIEEA
+313 MREPIEEA
-321 MGKVVTFGLG
+321 TGRVVTFGLG
-331 LGYFAYMVSEK
+331 LGYFAYMVTEK

-351 ERSEEAIA
+351 ERSEEAIS

-376 IIRSDAFW
+376 IIRSDAFG
-384 FLNENMWQDARQEA
+384 FLNENMWQDARHEA
-398 SDQCREETTEVQC
+398 SCQCREETTEDQR
-411 EIGPED
+411 EIVPEE

-424 NEGQCK
+424 NEGQC
-430 RSTEKG
+430 
-436 QRREETTEDQCEIVP
+436 REETTSVQCEIVP

-463 QCGEE
+463 QCKRSTEEGQCREE
-468 QNRASRSTQRGMET
+468 QNRAGRNTQRGTET
-482 ANREKMQ
+482 GKPEKMQ

-527 KFAYWVEKSL
+527 NFAYWVEKSL
-537 LSAYRWTVFEK
+537 LSAYRWTVFEQSIDS
-548 TLAECTTEEGAFARL
+548 CVSEEDALVRL
-563 SDDCLRRE
+563 SDNSLRIS

>member
-1 MYFYVPAADVSVLP
+1 MH
-15 REMSRSDRGVR
+15 
-26 NREARSVFQNS
+26 
-37 SRRRKKKRPRSTPQS
+37 
-52 LKNVRAK
+52 LKC
-59 GLEPIRTKAPD
+59 
-70 PKSGLAT
+70 
-77 NYNTLANP
+77 
-85 FRKTHNMKPI
+85 KTVN
-95 AEYDLVG
+95 E
-102 SCRILCPKR
+102 
-111 NAKIVKDFQ
+111 
-120 FSKPVRIFVKNTEKK
+120 
-135 YDICA
+135 
-140 SKRQIERTVDQNWK
+140 NWK
-154 RRLAELREANNNA
+154 RKLAEQREANNNA
-167 AWSMSEF
+167 AWSMSEY

-209 CGISEDDTTINGYF
+209 CGISEDDTTINEYF
-223 QDAVHCLETR
+223 HDAVHCLETR

-265 AFICNDID
+265 AFICKDID

-321 MGKVVTFGLG
+321 TGRVVTFGLG

-398 SDQCREETTEVQC
+398 S
-411 EIGPED
+411 
-417 DQCWRNS
+417 
-424 NEGQCK
+424 GQCK
-430 RSTEKG
+430 RSIEEG
-436 QRREETTEDQCEIVP
+436 QCWEETTEDQCEIVP

-463 QCGEE
+463 PGKRSTKEGQRGEE
-468 QNRASRSTQRGMET
+468 TTEDQCMKNTEEGQCLERQNRAGRSTQRGTET
-482 ANREKMQ
+482 ANREKKQ

-496 IDLWHDTADGLEM
+496 IDLWHDTTDGLEM

-521 TAGLQT
+521 TADLQT

-548 TLAECTTEEGAFARL
+548 TLAECTTEEEALARL
-563 SDDCLRRE
+563 SDDRLRRE